1 MSCGGSGG
9 DWRIM
14 VRGGWENGL
23 MSGIMGIMLERGY
36 DFDLSMGWVCIFIGI
51 FVIFGHLLFIK
62 Y

>member
-1 MSCGGSGG
+1 
-9 DWRIM
+9 M